1 MMVYLLLFVGG
12 VAVGILITLV
22 AAGEDGNR

>member
-22 AAGEDGNR
+22 AASEEGNR

>member
-12 VAVGILITLV
+12 VAVGILLMLV
-22 AAGEDGNR
+22 AASEEGNR